1 MYRELLSGNFKYKSE
16 GDEEEPPIGEIQQ
29 VYSDCLESAPAD
41 PLPELVNPPE
51 EESNTSVYGPFS
63 KTEIHNLL
71 ARTDMKSAPGP
82 HRWLTFSV
90 LKRLGY
96 WCLALILNS

>member
-1 MYRELLSGNFKYKSE
+1 MYRELLSGNFKYKGE

-29 VYSDCLESAPAD
+29 VYSDCFESAPAD

-63 KTEIHNLL
+63 ETKIHNLL

-82 HRWLTFSV
+82 HR
-90 LKRLGY
+90 
-96 WCLALILNS
+96 